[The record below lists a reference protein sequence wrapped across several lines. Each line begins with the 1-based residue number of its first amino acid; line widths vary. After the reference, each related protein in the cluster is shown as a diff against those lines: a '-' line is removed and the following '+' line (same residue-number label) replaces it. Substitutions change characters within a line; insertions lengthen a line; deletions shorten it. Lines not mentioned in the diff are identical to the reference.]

1 MERVHRLLADEEY
14 RQSIKKLEKLEQDR
28 IFCHHG
34 IEHLLVVARIAWIE
48 NLEEK
53 LGLEKEEIYLAALL
67 HDLGRVDEYE
77 RGIPHHEA
85 GKKRAEYFLGKLE
98 MPKTQQ
104 KEILRAIGEHRRSSR
119 NRTSDGDR
127 ASVNRAADGDRTS
140 VNRAA
145 DGNRTSMNR
154 TADPGGKLAV
164 LLAEADKSSRNC
176 SYCQAY
182 EACKWSEDEKNR
194 LLRY

>member
-34 IEHLLVVARIAWIE
+34 IEHLLAVARIAWIE

-85 GKKRAEYFLGKLE
+85 GKKRAEYFLRKLGA
-98 MPKTQQ
+98 PKTQQ
-104 KEILRAIGEHRRSSR
+104 KEILRAIGEHRTR
-119 NRTSDGDR
+119 NRTEDGAR
-127 ASVNRAADGDRTS
+127 ASVNRAADGARTSMNRTADGDRTS
-140 VNRAA
+140 V
-145 DGNRTSMNR
+145 NR
-154 TADPGGKLAV
+154 TADPGGKLAA

-194 LLRY
+194 PLRY

>member
-14 RQSIKKLEKLEQDR
+14 RQSIKKLEKLEQNR

-34 IEHLLVVARIAWIE
+34 IEHLLTVARIAWIE

-85 GKKRAEYFLGKLE
+85 GKKRAEYFLRKLE
-98 MPKTQQ
+98 MPKTRQ

-140 VNRAA
+140 V
-145 DGNRTSMNR
+145 NR

>member
-14 RQSIKKLEKLEQDR
+14 RQSIKKLEKLEQNR

-34 IEHLLVVARIAWIE
+34 IEHLLTVARIAWIE

-85 GKKRAEYFLGKLE
+85 GKKRAEYFLRKLGA
-98 MPKTQQ
+98 PKTQQ
-104 KEILRAIGEHRRSSR
+104 KEILRAIGEHRTR
-119 NRTSDGDR
+119 NRTEDGDR
-127 ASVNRAADGDRTS
+127 ASV
-140 VNRAA
+140 
-145 DGNRTSMNR
+145 NR
-154 TADPGGKLAV
+154 TADPGGKLAT

-194 LLRY
+194 PLRY